1 MSSKIQQD
9 IIKKL
14 IKSETSANL
23 KTLLQME
30 KQEAEL
36 GISYKENPHQTFS
49 ATKKNIFFCW
59 IMQSNRVHN

>member
-30 KQEAEL
+30 KQDAEL
-36 GISYKENPHQTFS
+36 GILY
-49 ATKKNIFFCW
+49 I
-59 IMQSNRVHN
+59 